1 MSSQR
6 ELVQAMIRRR
16 VSKAK
21 KMKEDARTKDDPREL
36 VMRFLSDFDEGLRAC
51 DSVVEKYWLIEGES
65 QRLLS
70 DIQRLDSA
78 ASIEMV
84 WYGDNIESLRLEG
97 VRIHWGE
104 EYRISRGLDN
114 EMLVDLASIL
124 FT

>member
-1 MSSQR
+1 
-6 ELVQAMIRRR
+6 
-16 VSKAK
+16 
-21 KMKEDARTKDDPREL
+21 MKEDARTKDDPREL